1 MRSITRFRHFWIPFF
16 ILLSG
21 FFPAFSEDKRSG
33 PIDMYLLI
41 DTSIALSS
49 HYNEALNWIQR
60 SVFEE
65 VLQKEDTLTILS
77 AGRQVKV
84 LYQSR
89 YMGPESIK
97 DLVKLMQDLS
107 IQEPSADFIGAI
119 GEAKQRD
126 ADKANMDTLGIALMV
141 TGTDE
146 TVHKAGINTRE
157 LENLLKYS
165 KVEDFPGW
173 KLIIIGLNMDDKV
186 RTAARDYQAF
196 VETLEQKAPSK
207 KE

>member
-1 MRSITRFRHFWIPFF
+1 MRSITRIHHFWIPFF

-21 FFPAFSEDKRSG
+21 LFPAFSEDSRSG

-49 HYNEALNWIQR
+49 HYNEAINWIQH

-77 AGRQVKV
+77 AGRQVQV
-84 LYQSR
+84 LSQSR
-89 YMGPESIK
+89 YMGPESTE
-97 DLVKLMQDLS
+97 DLVKLMRSLS
-107 IQEPSADFIGAI
+107 IKEPSADFIGAI

-126 ADKANMDTLGIALMV
+126 AEKANMNTLGIALMV

-146 TVHKAGINTRE
+146 TIHKADLNTKE

-173 KLIIIGLNMDDKV
+173 KLIIIGLNIDDKV

-196 VETLEQKAPSK
+196 VETLQQKAP
-207 KE
+207 

>member
-1 MRSITRFRHFWIPFF
+1 
-16 ILLSG
+16 
-21 FFPAFSEDKRSG
+21 
-33 PIDMYLLI
+33 MYLLI